1 MGDAGISDWVKL
13 GVKVYDAHHQ
23 QKKRTKTTK
32 SSNPSA
38 VRGGSGTTKLG
49 TREKYGPYANLAL
62 KANKLATGG
71 GDSTPTS
78 TPGYRTGRKIE
89 RVESTI
95 NIGDLKKISL
105 DEEDDS
111 KFYA

>member
-13 GVKVYDAHHQ
+13 GFEAYDVHQ
-23 QKKRTKTTK
+23 KQKKRKNWK

-49 TREKYGPYANLAL
+49 IRDKYGPYASLAL
-62 KANKLATGG
+62 KANKLATEG
-71 GDSTPTS
+71 GDSAS
-78 TPGYRTGRKIE
+78 TPGYRTGRKIPE
-89 RVESTI
+89 RVKSNI
-95 NIGDLKKISL
+95 NIGDLKKIPL
-105 DEEDDS
+105 GEEDDS

>member
-13 GVKVYDAHHQ
+13 GFEGYDVHQ
-23 QKKRTKTTK
+23 KQKKRKNWK

-62 KANKLATGG
+62 KANKLATEG
-71 GDSTPTS
+71 GDSAS
-78 TPGYRTGRKIE
+78 TPGYRTGRKIPE
-89 RVESTI
+89 RVKSTVKI
-95 NIGDLKKISL
+95 SDLKKISL
-105 DEEDDS
+105 DEEDDN